1 MTFSPHSDSPYAW
14 IESSLASLHRV
25 NWYRS
30 VRPLDSSP
38 GPIIHRQGQDLIN
51 FASNDYLGL
60 ANHPDLKQ
68 AAIAA
73 IQAHGTGSTGS
84 RLVSG
89 HRELHAQLEGAI
101 ATWKQTE
108 AALVFSSGYL
118 ANLSTIKALVDQRD
132 LIIADAYNHSSLQNG
147 AILSGANTLTY
158 PHGDFIAAE
167 QLLAEHRASFRR
179 CLMITDG
186 VFSMDGDC
194 CPLPELLALAEQ
206 FQAMVLV
213 DDAHGIGVLGQK
225 GRGVTEALLNDD
237 APPFIQVGTLSK
249 ALGSLGGYVAASH
262 TVIEFLRNR
271 APGWIYTTG
280 LSPADTAAALA
291 GVALAQD
298 PTRRQSLWANMSHLQ
313 QRLQEKIQGD
323 CIPLSLQGQPLT
335 LTPLPTASAICC
347 LQVGD
352 PKDAIALSQHLI
364 NQGIWVPA
372 IRPPTV
378 PTSRLRISLMATHTM
393 DQIDQLVAAL
403 DSAAN

>member
-1 MTFSPHSDSPYAW
+1 MRSLDSP
-14 IESSLASLHRV
+14 
-25 NWYRS
+25 
-30 VRPLDSSP
+30 P
-38 GPIIHRQGQDLIN
+38 GPIIHLQGQDLIN

-73 IQAHGTGSTGS
+73 IQTHGTGSTGS

-147 AILSGANTLTY
+147 AILSGAKTLTY
-158 PHGDFIAAE
+158 PHCDFIAAE

-179 CLMITDG
+179 CLIVTDG

-194 CPLPELLALAEQ
+194 CPLPELLVLAEQ
-206 FQAMVLV
+206 FQTMLLV
-213 DDAHGIGVLGQK
+213 DDAHGIGVLGHH

-249 ALGSLGGYVAASH
+249 ALGSLGGYIAANHS
-262 TVIEFLRNR
+262 VIEFLRNR

-298 PTRRQSLWANMSHLQ
+298 PARRQALWVNMAHLQ
-313 QRLQEKIQGD
+313 QRLQEQLQGD
-323 CIPLSLQGQPLT
+323 GQRPVGDHPIPLSLQGQPLT

-347 LQVGD
+347 LQVGE
-352 PKDAIALSQHLI
+352 PKEAIALSQHLM

-378 PTSRLRISLMATHTM
+378 PTSRLRISLMATHTLE
-393 DQIDQLVAAL
+393 QIDQLVNAL
-403 DSAAN
+403 RLAAN